1 MSAESPTPE
10 EQQRLAEEIAEQL
23 AKLKVED
30 LIVNTLMTVS
40 SIGYRHLAVS
50 PEGGGRGDLEQ
61 TRLAIE
67 TMRALTP
74 LLEPRVPPE
83 LVRDLNQAIA
93 NLQLGYAEAVSQE
106 GAATAEDGEP
116 PAG

>member
-30 LIVNTLMTVS
+30 LVVNTLMTVS
-40 SIGYRHLAVS
+40 SIGYRHVAAS
-50 PEGGGRGDLEQ
+50 SGGAEADLEQ

-67 TMRALTP
+67 TMRALAP
-74 LLEPRVPPE
+74 VLEGAIPAE
-83 LVRDLNQAIA
+83 LMRDFNQAIA
-93 NLQLGYAEAVSQE
+93 NLQLGYAQAL
-106 GAATAEDGEP
+106 AAQAGGKGDDGEP